1 MSVAKF
7 AASRAEGIVVALLV
21 LLFAYEGI
29 DKILGRQDA
38 FFASIG
44 YPAWSGLAIGLF
56 ELALAIAL
64 LMPPLRLLAAL
75 GVLATMVGAG
85 ATILSS
91 GRNDLWP
98 LTLAAAGLASWLVV
112 TGWRADPFVQA
123 IRQRV

>member
-1 MSVAKF
+1 MPRF
-7 AASRAEGIVVALLV
+7 ASSRAEAIVVALLV
-21 LLFAYEGI
+21 LLFAYEGA
-29 DKILGRQDA
+29 DKTLGRQDA

-44 YPAWSGLAIGLF
+44 YPTWSGLAIGLF
-56 ELALAIAL
+56 ELALAVAL
-64 LMPPLRLLAAL
+64 LIRPLRLLAAL

-112 TGWRADPFVQA
+112 TGWRSDPLVQA